1 MMFGYSRDAPA
12 ARSRVARIV
21 VFFCLCLQFFVNM
34 AEMSRWSNKALNG
47 GCHHMRYCQ
56 MAEISIRFLVPHY
69 AVNWLRRRVTAY
81 RVPLMIWRLFWSVI
95 DWLNFSRKSRILE
108 IDGRIPATNPGLYF

>member
-1 MMFGYSRDAPA
+1 
-12 ARSRVARIV
+12 
-21 VFFCLCLQFFVNM
+21 M

-69 AVNWLRRRVTAY
+69 AVKLVAQACD
-81 RVPLMIWRLFWSVI
+81 SVQSSAH
-95 DWLNFSRKSRILE
+95 DLAFFLVR
-108 IDGRIPATNPGLYF
+108 D